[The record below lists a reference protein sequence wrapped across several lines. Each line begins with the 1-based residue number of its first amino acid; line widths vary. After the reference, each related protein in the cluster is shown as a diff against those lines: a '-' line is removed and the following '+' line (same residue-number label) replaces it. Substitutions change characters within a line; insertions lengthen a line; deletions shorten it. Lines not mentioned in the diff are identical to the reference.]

1 MRVAW
6 SWSGCLKQEL
16 LEALVSWLAQ
26 ESLARSNGNGN
37 GVVGNVELVGKEGAD
52 LDRHHC

>member
-16 LEALVSWLAQ
+16 PEALVSWLAQ
-26 ESLARSNGNGN
+26 ESLARSNGNV
-37 GVVGNVELVGKEGAD
+37 VVGNGGVGG
-52 LDRHHC
+52 